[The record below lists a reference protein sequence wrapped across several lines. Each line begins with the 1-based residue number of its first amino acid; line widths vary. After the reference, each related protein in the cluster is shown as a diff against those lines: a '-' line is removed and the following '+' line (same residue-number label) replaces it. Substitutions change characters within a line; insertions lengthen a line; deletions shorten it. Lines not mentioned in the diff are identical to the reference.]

1 MSRRRLAAVPDRPR
15 RVVLYV
21 RVSAVMGRSGD
32 DFHSPEV
39 QTAAM
44 RRVTAGM
51 QEVDLIDD
59 DIDQTGRTFSR
70 EGIDKIRIL
79 AEARAIDAVAVYD
92 VSRFGRNVLESLQF
106 LSWLAERGV
115 TIVSA
120 TEQIDTSTPSGR
132 WMLTNLLAIAEMRSD
147 EIGNNWGQIIARRAA
162 AGKHHGRPPI
172 GYRRRDDGVLEPDP
186 VEGPAIARLFEAYAT
201 EATVRQIVR
210 DFHKATGRTLHIN
223 TVKRL
228 IRNVTYR
235 GHVRLRPGGVAGAV
249 EVPNAHEP
257 LVNERTWEKAQARHL
272 RDTRIPAHIAAPRY
286 ALTGL
291 GRCGVCEGTTSHRP
305 ESKRSGRPGTTI
317 RIFCSQRHAV
327 FNACTGCGSSDEAK
341 VVAAV
346 LERVEGY
353 ISELRFNLGA
363 RAAQMARADRA
374 GLDAAAVK
382 AELKATRKAKVRAAE
397 GWARGLM
404 DDTTYNGTMAALDAT
419 EARLLE
425 AQSQLEKA
433 AELPDP
439 NSVIALGERLLRLWP
454 KMDGPKRNRAL
465 RGLIKSVT
473 IMPPVR
479 YRQPPS
485 ERIHIEWL

>member
-1 MSRRRLAAVPDRPR
+1 VSRRRLAAVPDRPR

-70 EGIDKIRIL
+70 EGIDKIRKL

-115 TIVSA
+115 TILSA

-147 EIGNNWGQIIARRAA
+147 EIGNNWGQIIARRAQ

-172 GYRRRDDGVLEPDP
+172 GYRRGADGFLEPHP
-186 VEGPAIARLFEAYAT
+186 VEGPAVTRMFEAYAS
-201 EATVRQIVR
+201 EATVRDIVR
-210 DFHKATGRTLHIN
+210 DFHKATGRAPHVA
-223 TVKRL
+223 TVKKM
-228 IRNVTYR
+228 IQNETYR
-235 GHVRLRPGGVAGAV
+235 GHVRLRAGGVAGSV
-249 EVPNAHEP
+249 EVLNAHEP
-257 LVNERTWEKAQARHL
+257 LVDEVLWGRAQARHL
-272 RDTRIPAHIAAPRY
+272 RDTRIPAWHAVPQY
-286 ALTGL
+286 ALSGL
-291 GRCGVCEGTTSHRP
+291 GRCGICGSTINHRLEGKAR
-305 ESKRSGRPGTTI
+305 GRVDTA
-317 RIFCSQRHAV
+317 RMFCSRQFAIFDR
-327 FNACTGCGSSDEAK
+327 CSGCGSSDEPK
-341 VVAAV
+341 VVEAV
-346 LERVEGY
+346 LEQVEIY
-353 ISELRFNLGA
+353 ISELKFNIGA
-363 RAAQMARADRA
+363 RAAQIARSDRA

-382 AELKATRKAKVRAAE
+382 AELKATLKAKVKAAE
-397 GWARGLM
+397 GWSRGLM
-404 DDTTYNGTMAALDAT
+404 DDRTYQETVSTLNAA

-425 AQSQLEKA
+425 AQRQLEEVA
-433 AELPDP
+433 SMPDP
-439 NSVIALGERLLRLWP
+439 SSIIAVGERLLRMWP
-454 KMDGPKRNRAL
+454 KLNGPQRNRAL
-465 RGLIKSVT
+465 KGLVKSVT
-473 IMPPVR
+473 IMPSSR
-479 YRQPPS
+479 YRQPPR
-485 ERIHIEWL
+485 ERIQVEWL

>member
-70 EGIDKIRIL
+70 EGIDKIRKL

-115 TIVSA
+115 TILSA

-147 EIGNNWGQIIARRAA
+147 EIGNNWGQIIARRAQ

-172 GYRRRDDGVLEPDP
+172 GYRRRSDGVLEPDP
-186 VEGPAIARLFEAYAT
+186 IEGPAITRLFESYAT
-201 EATVRQIVR
+201 EAIVRDIIR
-210 DFHKATGRTLHIN
+210 DFHKSTGRTLHVA

-228 IRNVTYR
+228 ITNVTYR
-235 GHVRLRPGGVAGAV
+235 GHVRLRPGGVAGSV
-249 EVPNAHEP
+249 EVPSAHEP
-257 LVNERTWEKAQARHL
+257 LVDENLWRKAQARHL
-272 RDTRIPAHIAAPRY
+272 RDTRIPAWFAVPQY
-286 ALTGL
+286 ALSGL
-291 GRCGVCEGTTSHRP
+291 GRCGACQKTINHRP
-305 ESKRSGRPGTTI
+305 EAKGRGRPEI
-317 RIFCSQRHAV
+317 SRIFCSQQFAIFDR
-327 FNACTGCGSSDEAK
+327 CSGCGSADEAK
-341 VVAAV
+341 VVEAV
-346 LERVEGY
+346 LEQVEGY

-363 RAAQMARADRA
+363 RAAQIARADRA

-382 AELKATRKAKVRAAE
+382 AELKATRKAKVKATE
-397 GWARGLM
+397 GWSRSLM
-404 DDTTYNGTMAALDAT
+404 DDQTYQETMSTLNAA
-419 EARLLE
+419 EARLIE
-425 AQSQLEKA
+425 AQRQLEEVA
-433 AELPDP
+433 GMPDP
-439 NSVIALGERLLRLWP
+439 SNVIALGERLLQAWP
-454 KMDGPKRNRAL
+454 KMTGPEKNRAL
-465 RGLIKSVT
+465 KGLVKSVT
-473 IMPPVR
+473 IMPSTR

-485 ERIHIEWL
+485 ERIHVEWL